1 MRSGACK
8 GRPCGTAGEVD
19 RIRSGYYPALFYP
32 KIGRLAT
39 NLLPQMTTV
48 YYIHNFKGS
57 GGGAHLLRLRVIP
70 MSVTLLSLRLW
81 DLEPGL
87 PICHAVWRTLCAL
100 QSRVPAW
107 WSGTGGLA
115 TATARV

>member
-1 MRSGACK
+1 MRGGACK
-8 GRPCGTAGEVD
+8 GRPWVAAGEVD

-57 GGGAHLLRLRVIP
+57 GGGAHLLRLRAIRTSSNAAQP
-70 MSVTLLSLRLW
+70 AFLG
-81 DLEPGL
+81 PG
-87 PICHAVWRTLCAL
+87 
-100 QSRVPAW
+100 AW
-107 WSGTGGLA
+107 STQPTMPFA
-115 TATARV
+115 SIASP

>member
-1 MRSGACK
+1 MQSLHIACHSPRGVHMRGGACK
-8 GRPCGTAGEVD
+8 GRPWVAAGEVD

-57 GGGAHLLRLRVIP
+57 GGGAHLRHLRVITTSSNAAQP
-70 MSVTLLSLRLW
+70 ASLGS
-81 DLEPGL
+81 E
-87 PICHAVWRTLCAL
+87 
-100 QSRVPAW
+100 AW
-107 WSGTGGLA
+107 STHFPCC
-115 TATARV
+115 